1 MPEKDKDQQSHST
14 DAFEFIGMMAQ
25 KRATK
30 PKPEEKEATEESE
43 IEKSC
48 YPKTE

>member
-1 MPEKDKDQQSHST
+1 MPKKDKEVITQST

-25 KRATK
+25 KRTTK
-30 PKPEEKEATEESE
+30 PKPEEKKATEEAE

-48 YPKTE
+48 YPKT

>member
-1 MPEKDKDQQSHST
+1 MPEKNKNQPSLST
-14 DAFEFIGMMAQ
+14 DAFEFIGMMAR
-25 KRATK
+25 KRTTK
-30 PKPEEKEATEESE
+30 PKPEGKEATEEAE